1 MSTLSLISFISY
13 SLVALVSILF
23 GLIYL
28 IRNEFM
34 PYHSKAIGSSWS
46 DVERNLQ
53 VLIIALMRAAGG
65 GFLATGL
72 AILILLIVPWRAG
85 DTWSIYAIPT
95 IGLCGSLGTL
105 YATLLVKTKTP
116 GTPPVILS
124 LLAIALTIIGFILS
138 VI

>member
-85 DTWSIYAIPT
+85 DTWSRDRSLWF
-95 IGLCGSLGTL
+95 IGNIVCHF
-105 YATLLVKTKTP
+105 
-116 GTPPVILS
+116 
-124 LLAIALTIIGFILS
+124 IGEN
-138 VI
+138 